1 MNRRNI
7 LSLAAITVF
16 GLAVLAGNAVPQQ
29 SDPDKVKAAIDNF
42 HAALSALD
50 IKKMDDVWAHDS
62 DVMLINP
69 RDKTGP
75 SIGWDAVRRNWE
87 AVFAFWSELKVTQKD
102 GPHIHINGNVPW
114 ADATASVAGKPKTG
128 DPVTTAPTFEAT
140 VLEKRGNRWVFVSHV
155 PWRYPRGV
163 RYRPQHM
170 LLLVPRSA

>member
-7 LSLAAITVF
+7 LSLSAITVF
-16 GLAVLAGNAVPQQ
+16 GLAVLPGKTVAQQ
-29 SDPDKVKAAIDNF
+29 SDTDKVKAAIDNF

-87 AVFAFWSELKVTQKD
+87 AVFAVWSELKVTQKD
-102 GPHIHINGNVPW
+102 GPHIHINGNVAW
-114 ADATASVAGKPKTG
+114 ADATAAVAGKPKTG
-128 DPVTTAPTFEAT
+128 DPVTSAPTFEST
-140 VLEKRGNRWVFVSHV
+140 VLEKRGDRWVFVSHSAWRV
-155 PWRYPRGV
+155 P
-163 RYRPQHM
+163 Q
-170 LLLVPRSA
+170 